1 MLANET
7 VMDRKSILKNV
18 FSVFLIIANLCF
30 VITVKYLNLTLSD
43 LIQMC
48 SSYAACDMG
57 LLVEMF
63 CFNGS
68 KAKEIGNHC
77 SKVPNIL

>member
-1 MLANET
+1 ML
-7 VMDRKSILKNV
+7 
-18 FSVFLIIANLCF
+18 SVVLIIANLCF
-30 VITVKYLNLTLSD
+30 FITVKYLNLTLSD

-57 LLVEMF
+57 LLVEML

-68 KAKEIGNHC
+68 KAKKIGNHC
-77 SKVPNIL
+77 SKVHNIL